1 MDFALS
7 DEQKLLDD
15 TVSRFV
21 TNDYDFKSRTKIVAS
36 ELGFSRE
43 NWKLF
48 AELGWLAV
56 PFSEADG
63 GFGGGTAECAIV
75 FENIGKG
82 LVVEPY
88 LATVVLA
95 GRTVAIAGSDDQKAR
110 YLSKIIDGS
119 LLGALAYAE
128 PHSRFNAAS
137 VMTSA
142 KATPQGFTLNG
153 EKAFV
158 LNGAAADFF
167 IVSARTAGSR
177 FDSEGISLFLVDA
190 DAPGLRRKNYRT
202 VDGTFVAEVSFDD
215 TPVEANALLGT
226 LDHGL
231 PVLEQVIDEA
241 IVAVSAEAVGC
252 MSVLCADT
260 VEYCKGRTQFGQ
272 PIGKFQVLQHRMV
285 DMFMAHEQTRSLL
298 YMATIRMDEG
308 YGVEAQRTVSALK
321 VQASKAATYV
331 GQQAVQLH
339 GGMGMTEELNI
350 GHYFKR
356 LTTIEKL
363 FGNAEHHLDRMA
375 TL

>member
-142 KATPQGFTLNG
+142 KATPQGFTLTG

-177 FDSEGISLFLVDA
+177 FDSEGISLFLIDA

-215 TPVEANALLGT
+215 TPVETNALLGT

-321 VQASKAATYV
+321 VQACKAATYV

>member
-95 GRTVAIAGSDDQKAR
+95 GRTVAIAGNDDQKAR

-119 LLGALAYAE
+119 LLGALLMQ
-128 PHSRFNAAS
+128 SRIHAS
-137 VMTSA
+137 M
-142 KATPQGFTLNG
+142 P
-153 EKAFV
+153 
-158 LNGAAADFF
+158 
-167 IVSARTAGSR
+167 
-177 FDSEGISLFLVDA
+177 
-190 DAPGLRRKNYRT
+190 
-202 VDGTFVAEVSFDD
+202 
-215 TPVEANALLGT
+215 
-226 LDHGL
+226 
-231 PVLEQVIDEA
+231 
-241 IVAVSAEAVGC
+241 
-252 MSVLCADT
+252 
-260 VEYCKGRTQFGQ
+260 
-272 PIGKFQVLQHRMV
+272 LQ
-285 DMFMAHEQTRSLL
+285 
-298 YMATIRMDEG
+298 
-308 YGVEAQRTVSALK
+308 
-321 VQASKAATYV
+321 
-331 GQQAVQLH
+331 
-339 GGMGMTEELNI
+339 
-350 GHYFKR
+350 
-356 LTTIEKL
+356 
-363 FGNAEHHLDRMA
+363 
-375 TL
+375 